1 MRRMLLLLAVLGL
14 IGGAASVY
22 SYSSSASEKAA
33 ACDVKGCDP
42 SDCDP
47 ADCDPAKC
55 GRCPFGNR

>member
-22 SYSSSASEKAA
+22 SSSASDKVAV
-33 ACDVKGCDP
+33 CDVKACDPSDCDP

-47 ADCDPAKC
+47 AT
-55 GRCPFGNR
+55 CPPCPLGAR